1 MASVNATL
9 ANQSL
14 RQPEACNADAVG
26 MISLHGEF
34 EAHLPDGLGFG
45 ELAKFSQGPGGERGD
60 EGKRQSAEAEQRP
73 SRVVVECGDTLAQM
87 ICGSDMVTEK
97 QQCLTDPVMRQAA
110 QLPAVEFLGCREPT
124 HAGLD
129 GEVML
134 ALDPVVAALIESG
147 ERQPLAIADAF
158 RQCSRFF

>member
-1 MASVNATL
+1 
-9 ANQSL
+9 
-14 RQPEACNADAVG
+14 

-73 SRVVVECGDTLAQM
+73 SRVVVECGDALAQM

-110 QLPAVEFLGCREPT
+110 QLPAIEFLGCRESP

-147 ERQPLAIADAF
+147 
-158 RQCSRFF
+158 